1 MSSEWKDEGQM
12 LRTQIAAAIGCAR
25 ANALDEIM
33 REVWTRYSAGQL
45 SEEDAGQLSALAQE
59 RRAAWR
65 GSGQAALG
73 LVLPPPAARC
83 PTPVRRRSYFKGRS
97 EGRIWQATT
106 RKDVQ
111 AILRAAEIYNEA
123 GLREKKGERSGPL
136 GSIALDV
143 LRLFVNLIDFRT
155 GRLEPSITTI
165 MDRLGRSR
173 DTIVRALK
181 NLRTHGFID
190 WLRRYEPTGNEGRG
204 PQVQQASNA
213 YRLSLPEK
221 ARQFLGR
228 FGKAPPP
235 PADHGQDQQA
245 WSEAIDAYKNT
256 LPLDER
262 TQLDAGDSPL
272 GQALVRMAKTFMK
285 RESDNQTESPS
296 NSILYVKT

>member
-1 MSSEWKDEGQM
+1 M

-25 ANALDEIM
+25 ASALDEIM

-45 SEEDAGQLSALAQE
+45 TEEDAGQLSTLAHE
-59 RRAAWR
+59 RREAWR
-65 GSGQAALG
+65 GSGQAGLG
-73 LVLPPPAARC
+73 LVMPPAERC
-83 PTPVRRRSYFKGRS
+83 PTPVRRHSHIRGRS
-97 EGRIWQATT
+97 EGRIWRPTT

-111 AILRAAEIYNEA
+111 AILKAAEIYNEA
-123 GLREKKGERSGPL
+123 GLHEKGERSGPL
-136 GSIALDV
+136 GSVALDV

-181 NLRTHGFID
+181 NLRAHGFID

-204 PQVQQASNA
+204 PQVQQTSNA

-228 FGKAPPP
+228 FGKAPPLP
-235 PADHGQDQQA
+235 DDHSAAQ
-245 WSEAIDAYKNT
+245 EARAAEVDAYKKA
-256 LPLDER
+256 LPLDE
-262 TQLDAGDSPL
+262 LALSEAGDTAL
-272 GQALVRMAKTFMK
+272 GRALAALGKAIQK

-296 NSILYVKT
+296 DLYLRGQT

>member
-1 MSSEWKDEGQM
+1 M

-25 ANALDEIM
+25 ASALDEIM

-45 SEEDAGQLSALAQE
+45 TEEDAEQLSTLAHE
-59 RRAAWR
+59 RREAWR
-65 GSGQAALG
+65 GSGQVGLG
-73 LVLPPPAARC
+73 LVMPPAERC
-83 PTPVRRRSYFKGRS
+83 PTPVRRHSHIRGRS
-97 EGRIWQATT
+97 EGRIWRPTT

-111 AILRAAEIYNEA
+111 AILKAAEIYNEA
-123 GLREKKGERSGPL
+123 GLHEKGERSGPL
-136 GSIALDV
+136 GSVALDV

-181 NLRTHGFID
+181 NLRAHGFID

-235 PADHGQDQQA
+235 PDDHVAAQ
-245 WSEAIDAYKNT
+245 EARTAELDAYRKA
-256 LPLDER
+256 LPLDE
-262 TQLDAGDSPL
+262 LALFEAGDNPL
-272 GQALVRMAKTFMK
+272 GRALAALGKMVQK

-296 NSILYVKT
+296 DLYLRGKT

>member
-1 MSSEWKDEGQM
+1 M

-25 ANALDEIM
+25 GNALDEIM

-45 SEEDAGQLSALAQE
+45 SEIEAGELSTLAHE

-65 GSGQAALG
+65 GDQAGLG
-73 LVLPPPAARC
+73 LVMPPPAPRC
-83 PTPVRRRSYFKGRS
+83 PTPVRRHSHFKGRS
-97 EGRIWQATT
+97 EGQIWRPTT

-111 AILRAAEIYNEA
+111 AILKAAEIYNEA
-123 GLREKKGERSGPL
+123 GLHEKGERSGPL
-136 GSIALDV
+136 GSVALDV

-155 GRLEPSITTI
+155 GRLEPSISTI

-181 NLRTHGFID
+181 NLRAHGFID

-228 FGKAPPP
+228 FAKAPPP
-235 PADHGQDQQA
+235 PSDHGQDQQA
-245 WSEAIDAYKNT
+245 WSESIDAYKKP

-272 GQALVRMAKTFMK
+272 GQALVKMAKSFMK

>member
-1 MSSEWKDEGQM
+1 M
-12 LRTQIAAAIGCAR
+12 LRTHIAAAIGCAR
-25 ANALDEIM
+25 GHALDEIM
-33 REVWTRYSAGQL
+33 REVWTRHGTGQL
-45 SEEDAGQLSALAQE
+45 SDDEAGELSTLAHD
-59 RRAAWR
+59 RRATLR
-65 GSGQAALG
+65 GSGQG
-73 LVLPPPAARC
+73 TFSLVMPPPPERC
-83 PTPVRRRSYFKGRS
+83 PTPVRRHSHFKGRS
-97 EGRIWQATT
+97 EGRIWRPTT

-111 AILRAAEIYNEA
+111 AILRAAEQYNEA

-143 LRLFVNLIDFRT
+143 LRYFVNLIDFRT
-155 GRLEPSITTI
+155 GRLEPSISTI
-165 MDRLGRSR
+165 MNRLGRSR

-181 NLRTHGFID
+181 NLRAHGFLD
-190 WLRRYEPTGNEGRG
+190 WLRRYEPTGKEGRG

-245 WSEAIDAYKNT
+245 WSEAIDAYKTT

-272 GQALVRMAKTFMK
+272 GKALVMLAKSVMK

-296 NSILYVKT
+296 DLYLKGQT

>member
-1 MSSEWKDEGQM
+1 M

-25 ANALDEIM
+25 GHALDEIM
-33 REVWTRYSAGQL
+33 REVWGWHGAGRL
-45 SEEDAGQLSALAQE
+45 TDDEAGQLSALAHE
-59 RRAAWR
+59 RQDALR
-65 GSGQAALG
+65 GSRQATFS
-73 LVLPPPAARC
+73 LVLPPPAERC
-83 PTPVRRRSYFKGRS
+83 PTPVRRHSHFKGRS
-97 EGRIWQATT
+97 EGRIWRPTT

-111 AILRAAEIYNEA
+111 AILKAAEIYNEA
-123 GLREKKGERSGPL
+123 GLHEKGERSGPL
-136 GSIALDV
+136 GSVALDV

-155 GRLEPSITTI
+155 GRLEPAITTI

-181 NLRTHGFID
+181 NLRAHGFLD
-190 WLRRYEPTGNEGRG
+190 WIRRYEPTGNEGRG

-235 PADHGQDQQA
+235 PADHGQDQRA
-245 WSEAIDAYKNT
+245 WSEAIDAYKQT

-262 TQLDAGDSPL
+262 TRLDVDDSPL
-272 GQALVRMAKTFMK
+272 GQALVSMAKSLMK

-296 NSILYVKT
+296 RFIPIGQT

>member
-1 MSSEWKDEGQM
+1 M

-181 NLRTHGFID
+181 NLRAHGFID
-190 WLRRYEPTGNEGRG
+190 WLRRYEPTGNGGRG
-204 PQVQQASNA
+204 PQVQQVSNA

-245 WSEAIDAYKNT
+245 WSEAIDVYKNA

-262 TQLDAGDSPL
+262 TQLDAGDSLL